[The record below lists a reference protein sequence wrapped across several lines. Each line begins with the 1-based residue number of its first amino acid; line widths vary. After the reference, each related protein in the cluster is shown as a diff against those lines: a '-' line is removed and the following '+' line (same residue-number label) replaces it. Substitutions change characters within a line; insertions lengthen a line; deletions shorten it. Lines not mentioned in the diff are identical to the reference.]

1 MARAQE
7 QLDRVIYRA
16 PERIRTLNQAIQC
29 LYGVPHPIVRY
40 RQVVEGDVDWLDG
53 VSWNPDQGVMTVRTP
68 AGVYG
73 WVTNVR
79 NSGGA
84 RMVTYVTDAETGV
97 IQEVEVRE
105 RTEIGAMEERP
116 ELRIYTRRPV
126 EVSMDVYLVK
136 RSVRSRM

>member
-1 MARAQE
+1 MAQ

-16 PERIRTLNQAIQC
+16 PARVRTLNQATQY
-29 LYGVPHPIVRY
+29 LYGIPHPIVRY
-40 RQVVEGDVDWLDG
+40 RQIVDGDSDWQDG
-53 VSWNPDQGVMTVRTP
+53 VSWNPDQGVMTVRLP

-73 WVTNVR
+73 WVTGVR
-79 NSGGA
+79 NTGGA
-84 RMVTYVTDAETGV
+84 RMVTYVTDVETGM

-105 RTEIGAMEERP
+105 RTEIGAMEGRP

-126 EVSMDVYLVK
+126 GVSMDVYLVK